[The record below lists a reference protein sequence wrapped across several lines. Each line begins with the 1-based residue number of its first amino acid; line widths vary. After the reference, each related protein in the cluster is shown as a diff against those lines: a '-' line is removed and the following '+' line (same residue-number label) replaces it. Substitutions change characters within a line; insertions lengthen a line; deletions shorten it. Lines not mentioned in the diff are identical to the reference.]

1 MRRLFLLTKRRFQQ
15 TLSEPDVSFVYKAVG
30 FLAMVGFFA
39 AGAASVL
46 LPLSVPLPSTVM
58 FVVSAFGAAVFFAGL
73 VSSEAWALSMRRRY
87 NYTLSLDPYTTR
99 KLAIFV
105 VGLSVVT
112 LAAVL
117 LVLR

>member
-1 MRRLFLLTKRRFQQ
+1 MHRFFLLTKRRFQQ
-15 TLSEPDVSFVYKAVG
+15 ALSEPEVSFVYKGVG

-46 LPLSVPLPSTVM
+46 LPLTVPLPTTVM
-58 FVVSAFGAAVFFAGL
+58 FLASAFGAAVFFVGL
-73 VSSEAWALSMRRRY
+73 VSSEAWALSMRRKY
-87 NYTLSLDPYTTR
+87 SYSLSLDRYTTR
-99 KLAIFV
+99 KLVVFV
-105 VGLSVVT
+105 VGLSAVT

>member
-1 MRRLFLLTKRRFQQ
+1 MRRYFLLAKRRFQE

-30 FLAMVGFFA
+30 FFAMIGFFA

-46 LPLSVPLPSTVM
+46 VPLSVPLPSAVM
-58 FVVSAFGAAVFFAGL
+58 FIVSAFGAAVFFTGL

-87 NYTLSLDPYTTR
+87 NYSISLDRYSTK
-99 KLAIFV
+99 KLALFV
-105 VGLSVVT
+105 VGLTAVT
-112 LAAVL
+112 IVAVL